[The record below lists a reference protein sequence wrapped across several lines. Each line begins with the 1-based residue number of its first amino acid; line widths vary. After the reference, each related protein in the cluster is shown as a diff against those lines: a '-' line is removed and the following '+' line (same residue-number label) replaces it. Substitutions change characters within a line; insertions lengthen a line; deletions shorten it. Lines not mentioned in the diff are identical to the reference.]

1 MRWRSS
7 VRLDG
12 LPRTASQG
20 FRIELALAV
29 FVVLNLVLMLEWWS
43 WETLPF
49 HFIFVS
55 VTLVYGIRAWRTR
68 PTLLVIGLVCL
79 ATGLAT
85 LVAVARGSESSA
97 ELLEVPLMTLIF
109 VVMVWHVRSRQ
120 EAAHRLEAA
129 LERERQFFANASHE
143 LLTPLTIAR
152 GSVELLGRS
161 EAASAEDVDAMRDVV
176 LQEIDAMERLVGN
189 LLTIGR
195 LSIVGAPD
203 REQVDVEELVGSIAA
218 RWRRLD
224 RRRWAVDV
232 SARGSILVDRAPLE
246 RAVDN
251 LIENAYVHTYAGDR
265 IAVCCWS
272 DGGELRIA
280 VNDDGAGMDERVAA
294 RVFERFYRTDPS
306 RSRRTGGTG
315 LGLAIVQDAVAA
327 HDGLVRLWTAPGE
340 GTCVVLELPGF
351 ERRGPDRAPARWAEE
366 VRERAE
372 AARDRHARF
381 APGAV

>member
-1 MRWRSS
+1 MSGALG
-7 VRLDG
+7 RLRAFVG
-12 LPRTASQG
+12 KGR
-20 FRIELALAV
+20 RIELALVV
-29 FVVLNLVLMLEWWS
+29 FVAANLALMLEWWS
-43 WETLPF
+43 WETIPF

-55 VTLVYGIRAWRTR
+55 VTVVYGIRLWRTR
-68 PTLLVIGLVCL
+68 PTLVVIALVCL

-85 LVAVARGSESSA
+85 LLAVARGSEPSA

-120 EAAHRLEAA
+120 DAAQQLEAA

-152 GSVELLGRS
+152 GSVELLGRG
-161 EAASAEDVDAMRDVV
+161 ETASAEQVDAMRDVV

-195 LSIVGAPD
+195 LSIVGAQD
-203 REQVDVEELVGSIAA
+203 RERVDVEDLVATVAG
-218 RWRRLD
+218 RWSALD

-232 SARGSILVDRAPLE
+232 AARGAIAIDPAPLE

-265 IAVCCWS
+265 IALCCWS
-272 DGGELRIA
+272 EADTLQIA
-280 VNDDGAGMDERVAA
+280 VNDDGTGMQPEVAA

-315 LGLAIVQDAVAA
+315 LGLAIVRDAVSA
-327 HDGLVRLWTAPGE
+327 HEGTVRLWTAPGE

-351 ERRGPDRAPARWAEE
+351 ERRGPDRPTPPWVAQ
-366 VRERAE
+366 VRERAQ
-372 AARDRHARF
+372 AARDRHAPF
-381 APGAV
+381 APAAD